1 MGVMMAGVGISRP
14 AAHHREPP
22 TRPPHRRSC
31 TRAPSAAAATSDQRL
46 SCRVRAAGGGRER
59 RDVAQGG
66 GGLGDILAGW
76 WAHRL
81 AHIDMSCHIITLNKH
96 GASLR
101 SHWFE
106 FVIKFKR
113 GFGQGWGRRGRRLG
127 GESHRRSGPWIGRA
141 RHHQRG
147 GSFGPH
153 RILQYGSETQSKE
166 AALCRPAQLS
176 CRTTCSHSRYRGCS

>member
-14 AAHHREPP
+14 AAHHREPL
-22 TRPPHRRSC
+22 TRPPHKRSC
-31 TRAPSAAAATSDQRL
+31 IRAPLCSTIFNQRF
-46 SCRVRAAGGGRER
+46 SYRVRAAGGGRER

-127 GESHRRSGPWIGRA
+127 GGSHRRSGPWIGRA

-147 GSFGPH
+147 GS
-153 RILQYGSETQSKE
+153 
-166 AALCRPAQLS
+166 
-176 CRTTCSHSRYRGCS
+176 